1 MWVAR
6 LTPPEG
12 PMYFEFR
19 GDGQGFY
26 ARVHVNWSALRAF
39 LKALVATAITLNALH
54 WGPELIRLLAH
65 VGG

>member
-1 MWVAR
+1 
-6 LTPPEG
+6 
-12 PMYFEFR
+12 MYFEFR